1 MTAPRPDD
9 MQDYINAANKMGA
22 DDVFYERMSQCI
34 DNYEKNMVCGA
45 DRVIRP
51 SIRRRVT
58 TIAAAAVVCCVV
70 GLTGYRFFQNL
81 EAELP
86 AASGRS
92 ELDLFDSTPESDPSI
107 VWESLKRQ
115 LADAER
121 RQREHEAQYPQH
133 TGSSYQWQQD
143 YAQWEKTALQL
154 QNEIAV
160 ITEELCLSNTIMIAS
175 SFWDTQADQIRLYLI
190 NGTDQPVTLPQYYQ
204 LTHETQEAKSGSLY
218 MINKWSLP
226 VLDAHS
232 SMEVFCHLGISERVS
247 DLSAVSRDLKKG
259 TYQLRLCETPDAE
272 TDSTSDTITVT
283 VSLQSDDSIRT
294 VSLAEELQLET
305 NQLPSWSSTR
315 ATIEKIQLF
324 RQNKEAQST
333 FTDAELCEAILNY
346 VIEKNG
352 GVDVQS
358 VANAETHYDIYYLTE
373 DGSAYICH
381 DEQNS
386 CYSYMFEYPQTG
398 EIFRGSLLTIG
409 TLGEQTLL
417 NAANE

>member
-81 EAELP
+81 KAELP

-121 RQREHEAQYPQH
+121 RQREHEAKCPEK
-133 TGSSYQWQQD
+133 GSESYDRWKQD
-143 YAQWEKTALQL
+143 YAEWEKTALQL
-154 QNEIAV
+154 QNEIEA
-160 ITEELCLSNTIMIAS
+160 ITEELCLSGNIMIAS

-204 LTHETQEAKSGSLY
+204 LFHESQMKLSGSAC

-226 VLDAHS
+226 KLNAHS
-232 SMEVFCHLGISERVS
+232 SMVIYCNLGVSSGAS
-247 DLSAVSRDLKKG
+247 DLSAVSRNLEKG
-259 TYQLRLCETPDAE
+259 DYQLRLCNTLGAE
-272 TDSTSDTITVT
+272 TESAEDCFAI
-283 VSLQSDDSIRT
+283 SLSLRSDDKIRFVNHVT
-294 VSLAEELQLET
+294 DLQLEEKHP
-305 NQLPSWSSTR
+305 LSWHNAR
-315 ATIEKIQLF
+315 ATIETIMSY
-324 RQNKEAQST
+324 RQEMEARGDL
-333 FTDAELCEAILNY
+333 TDETLCNAIKNY
-346 VIEKNG
+346 VIQRNG
-352 GVDVQS
+352 DPDI
-358 VANAETHYDIYYLTE
+358 ETASDADAYYGIYYLTE
-373 DGSAYICH
+373 DRSAYICN
-381 DEQNS
+381 EQS
-386 CYSYMFEYPQTG
+386 LYYYYVFEHPQTG

-409 TLGEQTLL
+409 TFGEKEIL
-417 NAANE
+417 NLSDN